1 MEPFTKL
8 TAIAAPLDMANVDT
22 DKIIP
27 GRFLRKLRG
36 PGYDKL
42 AFHDIRF
49 NTDGSEN
56 PDFVLNKPRYKG
68 AQILIAGENFGCG
81 SSREGAVL
89 ALLAE
94 GFRCVVAPSFGD
106 IFRDNAWQNGLLT
119 IVADEETI
127 ARIAAAVE
135 AANDPEMAVD
145 LVRNVIVP
153 PIGDPIPFEIDA
165 ERRQAL
171 LAGMDELDVLL
182 ARLPELDTFV
192 AADRPARPWA
202 WPAL

>member
-1 MEPFTKL
+1 M
-8 TAIAAPLDMANVDT
+8 
-22 DKIIP
+22 
-27 GRFLRKLRG
+27 
-36 PGYDKL
+36 
-42 AFHDIRF
+42 
-49 NTDGSEN
+49 
-56 PDFVLNKPRYKG
+56 
-68 AQILIAGENFGCG
+68 
-81 SSREGAVL
+81 
-89 ALLAE
+89 
-94 GFRCVVAPSFGD
+94 
-106 IFRDNAWQNGLLT
+106 
-119 IVADEETI
+119 
-127 ARIAAAVE
+127 E

>member
-1 MEPFTKL
+1 MEPF
-8 TAIAAPLDMANVDT
+8 DV
-22 DKIIP
+22 
-27 GRFLRKLRG
+27 LRG
-36 PGYDKL
+36 KAVPML
-42 AFHDIRF
+42 RPNI
-49 NTDGSEN
+49 NTDDIISAQAMAGKVEN
-56 PDFVLNKPRYKG
+56 IGEKLFTGWRYDLNGDKRPDFILNTPRYDG
-68 AQILIAGENFGCG
+68 AKILLGGVNFGCG
-81 SSREGAVL
+81 SSREAAVW
-89 ALLAE
+89 ALYDY
-94 GFRCVVAPSFGD
+94 GIRCVIAPGFGD

-153 PIGDPIPFEIDA
+153 PIRDPIPFEIDA

>member
-1 MEPFTKL
+1 MTRPPRDSRRDLSRTLILMRNDAERIEDVLRDINQIDPKL
-8 TAIAAPLDMANVDT
+8 EA
-22 DKIIP
+22 
-27 GRFLRKLRG
+27 
-36 PGYDKL
+36 
-42 AFHDIRF
+42 DI
-49 NTDGSEN
+49 
-56 PDFVLNKPRYKG
+56 K
-68 AQILIAGENFGCG
+68 
-81 SSREGAVL
+81 
-89 ALLAE
+89 
-94 GFRCVVAPSFGD
+94 
-106 IFRDNAWQNGLLT
+106 
-119 IVADEETI
+119 TI